1 MRVTRGP
8 HKSLLGSEAYKH
20 MKARKADAQA
30 LINEAARHNATL
42 DEALNY
48 AGRQIRA
55 ALRAKRVYEAE
66 LLRERE
72 LEEQRQLEAEEAGDE
87 FANSL
92 AARLWGPDPDLD
104 SEDL

>member
-1 MRVTRGP
+1 
-8 HKSLLGSEAYKH
+8 

-30 LINEAARHNATL
+30 LIDEAVRHDATL
-42 DEALNY
+42 AEALHY

-66 LLRERE
+66 LHRERE
-72 LEEQRQLEAEEAGDE
+72 VEEMKQLEAEEAGDE
-87 FANSL
+87 FAFTL
-92 AARLWGPDPDLD
+92 AARLWGPDPDPD